1 MSIIRTAQK
10 ALTIYTQG
18 QGNRFLG
25 WDGTIIGARHGL
37 PGERRYER
45 FVGDGRNSGL
55 LVSALN
61 WIGREFPLAPPAL
74 WEIPAEGEVAQVVRQ
89 HEMLNLLRFPTSDPN
104 DTRMRRGFYHG
115 RVLWSA
121 TAQDFLAEGNGYW
134 WKRRDQ
140 LNRVRQLWWLPTSCM
155 SPKGAPEGGA
165 QTKYVDHYD
174 YSVAGKITHFD
185 PWDIVHFRFGLD
197 PEDPRKGLSPIRAL
211 LREFFTDETAARF
224 VAALLHNA
232 GYPGIVII
240 PDASTIVDDEGARE
254 VKKRFQDEFSGEHT
268 GEPIVLRGKA
278 DVKTIA
284 WSPKDLDLSQLRDV
298 PEERLSSAVGIPAAV
313 LGFGTGL
320 QQVKVG
326 ATMRELR
333 AQGWEGA
340 VIPNQGFIAGD
351 IETQLLPEFETPP
364 VLDSMEFGFDLS
376 RVPVMLENQQKR
388 AQIEVSLVQAGIK
401 MRSEARGALGYRSTS
416 EDNVYLPQRLAVAP
430 PIPGDPTLDPNEDPS
445 AGADP
450 AVGE

>member
-1 MSIIRTAQK
+1 MAGAIATARK
-10 ALTIYTQG
+10 ALSIYTQG

-45 FVGDGRNSGL
+45 FVGDGKNTGL

-61 WIGREFPLAPPAL
+61 WIAREFPLAPPAL
-74 WEIPAEGEVAQVVRQ
+74 MEVVEGEVPQIVRQ
-89 HEMLNLLRFPTSDPN
+89 HDLLTMLRFPTADPN
-104 DTRMRRGFYHG
+104 DRRMRRGFYHG
-115 RVLWSA
+115 RVLWA
-121 TAQDFLAEGNGYW
+121 TTAMDFTADGNSYW

-140 LNRVRQLWWLPTSCM
+140 LNNVRQLWWLPTSCM
-155 SPKGAPEGGA
+155 LPKGAPEGGQ
-165 QTKYVDHYD
+165 QTKYIDHYE
-174 YSVAGKITHFD
+174 YNVQGKITNYD

-197 PEDPRKGLSPIRAL
+197 YEDPRKGLSPVRAL
-211 LREFFTDETAARF
+211 LREFFTDEVAARF

-240 PDASTIVDDEGARE
+240 PDANTTVDDEGALE
-254 VKKRFQDEFSGEHT
+254 VKKRFTDEFSADRT

-278 DVKTIA
+278 EVKTIA

-298 PEERLSSAVGIPAAV
+298 PEERVSAAIGIPAAV

-340 VIPNQGFIAGD
+340 VIPTHGFLAGD
-351 IETQLLPEFETPP
+351 IEAQLLPEFLTDAT
-364 VLDSMEFGFDLS
+364 LNNYEFGFDLS
-376 RVPVMLENQQKR
+376 RVPVMLENQKKR
-388 AQIEVSLVQAGIK
+388 ADIEIGLVQAGIK
-401 MRSEARGALGYRSTS
+401 MRSEARGALGLRSTP
-416 EDNVYLPQRLAVAP
+416 EDNVYIPQRTSQNAPQPGDAAVDPNADP
-430 PIPGDPTLDPNEDPS
+430 TAGDDPTL
-445 AGADP
+445 AG
-450 AVGE
+450 